1 MTFRPP
7 KAATLDP
14 VELPDD
20 TTERHPVCQIAPSRM
35 RPKVARPQAAGC
47 GKASVFNGDSS
58 GSARKPQETSISSRE
73 AQRAAPPADGSGT
86 MCHR

>member
-1 MTFRPP
+1 
-7 KAATLDP
+7 
-14 VELPDD
+14 LPDD
-20 TTERHPVCQIAPSRM
+20 TTERHPVGQIAPSRM
-35 RPKVARPQAAGC
+35 RCIARPQAAGC